1 MAAQTALQQCLDIC
15 GFTTQNDCNK
25 IVINEGI
32 TSLQDIGLLTNKEI
46 VAMDRDT
53 AGRRTEAT

>member
-32 TSLQDIGLLTNKEI
+32 TSLQYIGLLTDKDI
-46 VAMDRDT
+46 FAMARD
-53 AGRRTEAT
+53 AAERRT